1 MGDRI
6 PSILLSICIHLYASF
21 PWTTHKSAV
30 NFFLKKR
37 ERPRQ
42 TAGQATWALACV
54 PVNASF
60 LLPSTLSTW
69 DGCAPHPSWVWRA
82 SRLEAAVPASS
93 VPCRP
98 RGGADDDGC
107 CLPPTYKLFRATTNR
122 TANHTTKHALS
133 ALQYK
138 QAEITQLKSSLTLPR
153 HVTAAAPTY

>member
-21 PWTTHKSAV
+21 PCTTHKSAAKK
-30 NFFLKKR
+30 NLKKER
-37 ERPRQ
+37 ERQ

-98 RGGADDDGC
+98 RGGADETTMDVAC
-107 CLPPTYKLFRATTNR
+107 PQRTSISVPPP
-122 TANHTTKHALS
+122 TANHTTAVFRWREKGMRKVTSDTVALFVC
-133 ALQYK
+133 LW
-138 QAEITQLKSSLTLPR
+138 
-153 HVTAAAPTY
+153 